1 MFRYAHSEYLYLLFL
16 LIPAAILI
24 FWDFYKRKNALKEFA
39 SGEASKRLAPKKSG
53 MKFFIKAGLVLTA
66 LFLLIFALANP
77 QVGTKVEEVKQVGID
92 VYVLL
97 DVSNSMNAEDIKP
110 SRLEKAKHDIK
121 NLIKKLQGDRIGLI
135 VFAGR
140 AYVQFPLTTDYSAA
154 NMFLDAVDTKSVPQ
168 QGTNIGEAI
177 DLALKSFK
185 KKTDTKKAI
194 ILITDGED
202 NEGGI
207 DAGIKKA
214 NEEDVSIYT
223 IGLGTPEGAPIPAY
237 DASGKMIG
245 YKKDRYNKVVLT
257 KLDEATLKKI
267 ASETHGKYYN
277 AQNGENELEMIYK
290 DLSKLQ
296 KKEFGSKRI
305 TDFEDR
311 FYYLLFPAILLL
323 LFDFFLSRNKT
334 RLMRKLESGGKE

>member
-16 LIPAAILI
+16 LIPVVAIIL
-24 FWDFYKRKNALKEFA
+24 WDFYSRKKSMKKFA
-39 SGEASKRLAPKKSG
+39 TAEAIESLAPYKSSL
-53 MKFFIKAGLVLTA
+53 KFIIKSVLVTLT
-66 LFLLIFALANP
+66 LMLLIVSLANP
-77 QVGTKVEEVKQVGID
+77 QIGTKVEEVKQVGID
-92 VYVLL
+92 VYILL

-121 NLIKKLQGDRIGLI
+121 NLIRKLRGDRIGLI

-154 NMFLDAVDTKSVPQ
+154 NMFLDAVDVNSVPQ

-177 DLALKSFK
+177 DLALTSFK
-185 KKTDTKKAI
+185 KKTDTKKTI

-207 DAGIKKA
+207 DEAIKKA
-214 NEEDVSIYT
+214 NSEDVSIYT
-223 IGLGTPEGAPIPAY
+223 IGLGTPEGSPIPVY
-237 DASGKMIG
+237 DSSGKMVG

-257 KLDEATLKKI
+257 KLDVATLKKI
-267 ASETHGKYYN
+267 ASEAHGKYYN

-311 FYYLLFPAILLL
+311 YYYLLFPALLL
-323 LFDFFLSRNKT
+323 LLVDFFLSRNKSEFI
-334 RLMRKLESGGKE
+334 RKLETGGEK